1 MKGKEVRTLL
11 KQHVGW
17 LFIVSGTCLVGQ
29 LILSVGAD
37 PLTESFPGAFVLGS
51 VGFGLPFL
59 ALLGLYDRATDQSP
73 RLAATGAVLAV
84 LSLLMLV
91 CLVGTAVL
99 LAGVLTVQGIETGT
113 TRAKL
118 VFGGIAVV
126 IFLPATAYGF
136 RRLRKRNLSRPVV
149 TPAGV
154 LGGAW
159 VAILVAGMLQVS
171 ASGSFVRSIPGF
183 PFFWTVPLPFA
194 LSAAVFGAAFLR
206 RRGPRRLAGIP
217 LLGLAATWVVIL
229 GWDAAYGG
237 FPAWLPIFQIQAI
250 AFLALGT
257 IMVARPNTI
266 SLRLRFLR
274 Q

>member
-1 MKGKEVRTLL
+1 MKVKGVRTLL

-17 LFIVSGTCLVGQ
+17 LFIASGVCLGGQ
-29 LILSVGAD
+29 LILSVVAN
-37 PLTESFPGAFVLGS
+37 PLTGSFPGSFVLGS
-51 VGFGLPFL
+51 VGFGLPFF
-59 ALLGLYDRATDQSP
+59 ALLGLYDSATDRSP
-73 RLAATGAVLAV
+73 RLAATGAVLAA

-99 LAGVLTVQGIETGT
+99 LAGVLTVRGIETGT

-126 IFLPATAYGF
+126 IFLPVTAYGF

-149 TPAGV
+149 TPAVV

-159 VAILVAGMLQVS
+159 VSILVAGTLQVS

-183 PFFWTVPLPFA
+183 PFFWTIPLPFA

-217 LLGLAATWVVIL
+217 LLALAATWVVLL
-229 GWDAAYGG
+229 GWNAVYGG
-237 FPAWLPIFQIQAI
+237 FPAWLPLFEIQAS

-257 IMVARPNTI
+257 IMVVRPNAI
-266 SLRLRFLR
+266 RPRLRFLR